1 MKLIAPDYY
10 PTFRC
15 IADQC
20 RHSCCIGWEIDIDPE
35 TRARYHRVPGAFG
48 ARLNASIADGEV
60 SSFRLGE
67 GERCPMLNANGL
79 CDLITELGEGMLCQI
94 CADHPRF
101 RSYFGWAEAE
111 HCSASESD
119 CLQSPSVTSARP
131 CAGGWSR
138 TELGLGLCCEEA
150 ARLVLTQT
158 APMTL
163 ITLEDD
169 GADEALPEDEA
180 ELLALRGELIALMQD
195 DSRPLTDRL
204 DALLAAVDFTLPGQD
219 WAEVYR
225 GLERLDPKW
234 DACLDGM
241 APIGAEAPAELQGAL
256 ANFAAY
262 LLYRHLPGALEDD
275 DIPGRVAFC
284 VLSTRVLAALC
295 AGKPGC
301 TMADCIEFARMYS
314 AEIEYD
320 EDNVAALL
328 DALWEE

>member
-15 IADQC
+15 IADKC

-48 ARLNASIADGEV
+48 ARLNAAIADGEV

-67 GERCPMLNANGL
+67 GERCPMLNASGL
-79 CDLITELGEGMLCQI
+79 CDLITKLGEGMLCQI

-101 RSYFGWAEAE
+101 RSYF
-111 HCSASESD
+111 SD
-119 CLQSPSVTSARP
+119 
-131 CAGGWSR
+131 R
-138 TELGLGLCCEEA
+138 TEIGLGLCCEEA

-158 APMTL
+158 APMVL
-163 ITLEDD
+163 IPLEDD
-169 GADEALPEDEA
+169 GADETLPEDEA
-180 ELLALRGELIALMQD
+180 TLLALRGELITLMQD
-195 DSRPLTDRL
+195 GSRPLADRL
-204 DALLAAVDFTLPGQD
+204 DALLAAVDFTLPEQD
-219 WAEVYR
+219 WEEVYR
-225 GLERLDPKW
+225 GLERLDPLW

-256 ANFAAY
+256 ANFTAY

-284 VLSTRVLAALC
+284 VLSTQMLAALC

>member
-10 PTFRC
+10 PAFRC

-35 TRARYHRVPGAFG
+35 TRARYRRVPGAFG
-48 ARLNASIADGEV
+48 ARLNAAIADGEV

-67 GERCPMLNANGL
+67 GERCPMLSASGL

-101 RSYFGWAEAE
+101 RSYF
-111 HCSASESD
+111 SD
-119 CLQSPSVTSARP
+119 
-131 CAGGWSR
+131 R

-158 APMTL
+158 APMAL
-163 ITLEDD
+163 ISLEDD
-169 GADEALPEDEA
+169 GADETLPEDEA
-180 ELLALRGELIALMQD
+180 ALLALRGELIALVQD
-195 DSRPLTDRL
+195 GSQALTTRL
-204 DALLAAVDFTLPGQD
+204 EALLAAVDFTLPGQD

-234 DACLDGM
+234 DACLDGI

>member
-1 MKLIAPDYY
+1 MKIIVPNCY
-10 PTFRC
+10 PRFRC
-15 IADQC
+15 IANRC
-20 RHSCCIGWEIDIDPE
+20 RHSCCIGWEIDIDPK
-35 TRARYHRVPGAFG
+35 TREKYRHVSGEFG
-48 ARLNASIADGEV
+48 KRLNAAIVDGEV
-60 SSFRLGE
+60 SHFRLGE
-67 GERCPMLNANGL
+67 GERCPMLNVNGL
-79 CDLITELGEGMLCQI
+79 CDLITELGEENLCQI

-101 RSYFGWAEAE
+101 RSYF
-111 HCSASESD
+111 SD
-119 CLQSPSVTSARP
+119 
-131 CAGGWSR
+131 R

-158 APMTL
+158 EAMML
-163 ITLEDD
+163 IPLEDD
-169 GADEALPEDEA
+169 GTDEVLPEDEA
-180 ELLALRGELIALMQD
+180 DLLALRGELIALVQD
-195 DSRPLTDRL
+195 GSRPLSARL
-204 DALLAAVDFTLPGQD
+204 DAMLDAVGFAIPERD

-225 GLERLDPKW
+225 SLERLDPRW

-241 APIGAEAPAELQGAL
+241 APIGTDAPAELTGAL
-256 ANFAAY
+256 VNFAAY

-314 AEIEYD
+314 SEIEYD

-328 DALWEE
+328 DALWEDA

>member
-1 MKLIAPDYY
+1 MKLISPKYY
-10 PTFRC
+10 PEFRC
-15 IADQC
+15 IADKC
-20 RHSCCIGWEIDIDPE
+20 RHSCCIGWEIDIDPA
-35 TRARYHRVPGAFG
+35 TREKYRYVSGEFG
-48 ARLNASIADGEV
+48 QRLNASIADGKV

-101 RSYFGWAEAE
+101 RSYF
-111 HCSASESD
+111 SD
-119 CLQSPSVTSARP
+119 
-131 CAGGWSR
+131 R
-138 TELGLGLCCEEA
+138 TEIGLGMCCEEA
-150 ARLVLTQT
+150 ARLVLTQKE
-158 APMTL
+158 PMTL

-180 ELLALRGELIALMQD
+180 ELLALRGKLIALVQD
-195 DSRPLTDRL
+195 GSQALSERL
-204 DALLAAVDFTLPGQD
+204 NALLAAVDFTIPERD
-219 WAEVYR
+219 WEEVYR

-234 DACLDGM
+234 DACLDGI

-275 DIPGRVAFC
+275 DVPGRVAFC

-328 DALWEE
+328 DALWEEV